1 MSKNLKIA
9 YILSLVLASIIIAW
23 GTLSNYFTGVGVCF
37 VAVLGILIA
46 LIILLLT
53 DNFVKSRIKDL
64 FIISSVFVFL
74 EFFVYFLIEFAL
86 INYDG
91 IVGMQRYQMIISIL
105 AFIFLIYITFRFIL
119 DLKDIKISFIETML
133 GNKERVKK
141 IKTAKELSNGSLEDK
156 PNKKN
161 NDIKNTAPDVVE
173 QNQDNNLDIEID
185 EE

>member
-74 EFFVYFLIEFAL
+74 EFFV
-86 INYDG
+86 
-91 IVGMQRYQMIISIL
+91 
-105 AFIFLIYITFRFIL
+105 
-119 DLKDIKISFIETML
+119 
-133 GNKERVKK
+133 
-141 IKTAKELSNGSLEDK
+141 
-156 PNKKN
+156 
-161 NDIKNTAPDVVE
+161 
-173 QNQDNNLDIEID
+173 
-185 EE
+185 